1 MLHLLTLFPSCIDQ
15 NTIRMCHFLFT
26 QQLYRHC
33 SCLLLL
39 LLLNQT
45 AHAQQQIDS
54 TSLDTAA
61 LSQIA
66 ALMPSAPEAVPRTA
80 ASANP
85 DISAIGDFR
94 GSYNSETARNYD
106 LYLQEAEVSLQAVVD
121 PYIRADLFLSF
132 GRDPETLKYGVEVEE
147 GYLTTLSLPYR
158 LQLKAGK
165 FRQALGRIN
174 TVHPHALPFIDMP
187 NAFVRFFGEEGLND
201 EGLSL
206 SWLVPNHAFY
216 QELTFQATAGFS
228 ETPSFER
235 STGNRFVYLGHL
247 KNFWDLTPN
256 ATLELGLSGVSG
268 PNDSLQVTNM
278 AAADLTYK
286 WKPVQLNTYHSFTWQ
301 TEFFYSHAKFSESN
315 IVSSFGLYS
324 FITYQFAKRWMTTVR
339 YDYAQQPYNAK
350 ESEQA
355 VALTFEWYATEFQK
369 IGLEGKAT
377 VVIDH
382 DTLFEGWVR
391 WIFIIGSHGAHQY

>member
-1 MLHLLTLFPSCIDQ
+1 
-15 NTIRMCHFLFT
+15 MCHLIVT
-26 QQLYRHC
+26 QHIYRNC
-33 SCLLLL
+33 SWILLL
-39 LLLNQT
+39 LLLNLPVK
-45 AHAQQQIDS
+45 AQQQIDS
-54 TSLDTAA
+54 TLTDTAT
-61 LSQIA
+61 LSSIA
-66 ALMPSAPEAVPRTA
+66 AMMPSTPEAIPRAA
-80 ASANP
+80 ASVNP

-94 GSYNSETARNYD
+94 GSYNSEAERNYD
-106 LYLQEAEVSLQAVVD
+106 LYLQEVEVSLQAVVD
-121 PYIRADLFLSF
+121 PYIRGDLFLSF
-132 GRDPETLKYGVEVEE
+132 GRDPESLEYGVEVEE
-147 GYLTTLSLPYR
+147 GYLTTLSLPAR

-187 NAFVRFFGEEGLND
+187 NAFVSFFGEEGLND

-206 SWLVPNHAFY
+206 SWLVPNHTFY
-216 QELTFQATAGFS
+216 QELTFQTTAGFS

-256 ATLELGLSGVSG
+256 ATLEFGLSGVSG
-268 PNDSLQVTNM
+268 PNDSSYITNI

-286 WKPVQLNTYHSFTWQ
+286 WKPVQLNTYHSLTWQ

-324 FITYQFAKRWMTTVR
+324 FITYQFAKRWMSTLR
-339 YDYAQQPYNAK
+339 YDYAQQPHDAN
-350 ESEQA
+350 ESEHA

-377 VVIDH
+377 AAIDH